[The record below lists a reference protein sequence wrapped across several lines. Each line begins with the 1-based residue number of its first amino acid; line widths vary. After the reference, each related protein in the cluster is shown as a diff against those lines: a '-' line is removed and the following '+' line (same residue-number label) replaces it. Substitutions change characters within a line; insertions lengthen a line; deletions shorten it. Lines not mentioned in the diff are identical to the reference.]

1 MQKNIQEI
9 KVDLG
14 ARSYPIFFVDDY
26 GQVDLKN
33 YILGKQILIVS
44 NTKVAPLYLDE
55 IKTKLFSNPDYLV
68 ETLILPD
75 GEEHKTLETAN
86 KIWTKLLELNFNRD
100 ATLVALGGGVI
111 GDMVGF
117 AAAAYQ
123 RGANFIQIPTT
134 LLAMVDASI
143 GGKTGVNHP
152 LGKNMIGA
160 FLQPKVILMNAKVL
174 NTLEDREFKAG
185 LGEVIKY
192 GLLGD
197 VKFFEWLEQNTDA
210 ILQKNPMALTQTLF
224 TSCNAKARLVEA
236 DETEFGSRA
245 LLNLGHTYGHAI
257 ETFLGYGKWLH
268 GEAVA
273 AGMVLAAK
281 QSEDLGWLSAI
292 QVLRIEQLL
301 QKCDLPIQ
309 APKNMNSQ
317 DFINAMARD
326 KKNRSG
332 LQKLILLK
340 DIGKAEVVDKV
351 DPKPLLD
358 RIL

>member
-1 MQKNIQEI
+1 MQEI
-9 KVDLG
+9 KVNLG
-14 ARSYPIFFVDDY
+14 ARSYPIYFVEDY
-26 GQVDLKN
+26 SEINIDAH
-33 YILGKQILIVS
+33 ILGKQILIVT

-55 IKTKLFSNPDYLV
+55 VKTKLFASGTYAL
-68 ETLILPD
+68 ETLILAD
-75 GEEHKTLETAN
+75 GEEFKTLETAN
-86 KIWTKLLELNFNRD
+86 KIWTQLLELNFNRD
-100 ATLVALGGGVI
+100 VTLVALGGGVI

-134 LLAMVDASI
+134 LLAMVDAAI

-160 FLQPKVILMNAKVL
+160 FLQPKAIIINTRVL
-174 NTLEDREFKAG
+174 HTLEDREFNAG

-197 VKFFEWLEQNTDA
+197 AEFFNWLDTNIEEVLN
-210 ILQKNPMALTQTLF
+210 KNPLALKHTLF
-224 TSCNAKARLVEA
+224 KSCNAKAKLVEA

-245 LLNLGHTYGHAI
+245 LLNLGHTYGHSI

-273 AGMVLAAK
+273 AGMMLAAK
-281 QSEDLGWLSAI
+281 QSEDLGWLSGN
-292 QVLRIEQLL
+292 QVLRIENLI
-301 QKCDLPIQ
+301 KMSMLPIVP
-309 APKNMNSQ
+309 PKEMTSE
-317 DFINAMARD
+317 DFINAMMRD

-332 LQKLILLK
+332 TLKLILLK
-340 DIGKAEVVDKV
+340 DIGTAVVVDNV